1 MFIRQEPRPTVW
13 KLEELWIKLNYYLLL
28 GDFECL
34 KSAIQNG
41 ADSIY
46 LGASSFSARS
56 KAKNFNL
63 IELREA
69 IKYAKLRNVK
79 IHLAL
84 NTLIKNNEFENA
96 VKLAIDAY
104 NLGVDAIIIQD
115 IGLFSYLLNNY
126 PEIPLHA
133 STQMTV
139 HNLDGVKQLETLGFK
154 RVVLSRELSID
165 EIKYIRENTSI
176 ELEVFIHGALCISY
190 SGECLLSSMI
200 GNRSGNRGSCAQPC
214 RLKYDL
220 IEKNEKKPQSFKTI
234 DSGYLMSPKDNMGLY
249 YLPELIK
256 HGINSLKIEGRMKTP
271 IYVGTVTKI
280 YRKYI
285 DLVYENINLDNERI
299 KNIIRKELYTK
310 NEDTNL
316 SDFEELLQVFNRGG
330 FESGHFDPDG
340 NKNLIYKEKPNNI
353 GIPIGKVLN
362 INPNKGYITTNLKN
376 SVSILDKIMI
386 KNSLYNISEL
396 MVNNKNTK
404 ESSPGTTITI
414 GRMKGNINLGDI
426 IYKIESNKLNKIISE
441 SFNDNSNNKKIK
453 IKGEINIKKDIPISF
468 KVWADNKFYKGLEYI
483 VTSANSPEQA
493 INSPITKEQIEK
505 QIYKTGNT
513 QFEFDGL
520 IINLENNLFI
530 QYSILNELK
539 RTALLGLENLVIKA
553 NTHNLFYKKI
563 NPPKLNTNLS
573 SYNKKILLLNCIDTY
588 FDYSTLKNVDNLY
601 IPLKYYLNSKY
612 NDILIKISK
621 EFKTYIYL
629 PIIIKDCQLKALKFD
644 KILKQFSINGFVVSH
659 ISQISIIS
667 KFGLEIIGNYSLNVF
682 NNYSIEFL
690 QSLGLNSTT
699 LSPELTDYEFENFK
713 NQDIIIY
720 GKIPVMT
727 NQYCYLGKSN
737 KCYSTCSKKCLNNKK
752 YYLKD
757 RMNCNYR
764 IIPDNYSTITT
775 IYNYKPI
782 NIEPKSIKSNN
793 YRIDILD
800 ENLNQIKKVLLSI

>member
-1 MFIRQEPRPTVW
+1 M
-13 KLEELWIKLNYYLLL
+13 NYCLLL

-46 LGASSFSARS
+46 LGASTFSARS

-69 IKYAKLRNVK
+69 IRYAKLRNVK

-96 VKLAIDAY
+96 VKLAIEAY

-115 IGLFSYLLNNY
+115 IGLFSYLLRNY

-139 HNLDGVKQLETLGFK
+139 HNLDGVKQLESFGFK

-220 IEKNEKKPQSFKTI
+220 IEENKKIPNNYKVI

-285 DLVYENINLDNERI
+285 DLVYKNINLDNERI
-299 KNIIRKELYTK
+299 KKIIRKELYKK

-330 FESGHFDPDG
+330 FESGHFDPKG

-362 INPNKGYITTNLKN
+362 INRQKGYITTNLKN

-386 KNSLYNISEL
+386 KNNLYNISEL
-396 MVNNKNTK
+396 IVNNKNAK
-404 ESSPGTTITI
+404 ESNTGTTITI

-441 SFNDNSNNKKIK
+441 SYNNSNNKKIK
-453 IKGEINIKKDIPISF
+453 VKGEIILKKDIPISF
-468 KVWADNKFYKGLEYI
+468 KVWANTGFYKGLEYI
-483 VTSANSPEQA
+483 VTSTNSPQSA
-493 INSPITKEQIEK
+493 INSPITKEKIEK

-513 QFEFDGL
+513 QFEFDNL
-520 IINLENNLFI
+520 IIDLDNNLFI
-530 QYSILNELK
+530 PNIILNELK

-553 NTHNLFYKKI
+553 NTHNLFYQKI
-563 NPPKLNTNLS
+563 NPPKLDTNI
-573 SYNKKILLLNCIDTY
+573 SYKNKKILLLNCIDTY
-588 FDYSTLKNVDNLY
+588 FDYSVLKNIDKLY
-601 IPLKYYLNSKY
+601 IPLKYFLDSKY

-629 PIIIKDCQLKALKFD
+629 PIVIKDKQLKSLKFD
-644 KILKQFSINGFVVSH
+644 KILKQFPLNGFVVSH
-659 ISQISIIS
+659 ISQIRIIS
-667 KFGLEIIGNYSLNVF
+667 KFALEIIGNYSLNVF
-682 NNYSIEFL
+682 NNYCIEFL
-690 QSLGLNSTT
+690 QSLGLNTTT
-699 LSPELTDYEFENFK
+699 LSPELKDYEYEDFK

-737 KCYSTCSKKCLNNKK
+737 KCYSSCSKKCLNNNN

-757 RMNCNYR
+757 RMNFKYR
-764 IIPDNYSTITT
+764 IIPDNSTTITT

-782 NIEPKSIKSNN
+782 KTSSQNINSNN
-793 YRIDILD
+793 FRIDILD
-800 ENLNQIKKVLLSI
+800 ENLNQIKEVLLI

>member
-1 MFIRQEPRPTVW
+1 MIFIRQEPRPTVW

-46 LGASSFSARS
+46 LGASTFSARS

-69 IKYAKLRNVK
+69 IRYAKLRNVK

-220 IEKNEKKPQSFKTI
+220 IEKNENKPQSFKTI

-299 KNIIRKELYTK
+299 KNIIRKEL
-310 NEDTNL
+310 
-316 SDFEELLQVFNRGG
+316 
-330 FESGHFDPDG
+330 
-340 NKNLIYKEKPNNI
+340 
-353 GIPIGKVLN
+353 LN

-573 SYNKKILLLNCIDTY
+573 SNNKKILLLNCIDTY